1 MGIFADVRKHRAASF
16 AEVSVLMLVMRSPV
30 RAQIVLLG
38 LSSKRYAAMTGSASI
53 KSLLQVMM
61 LWIQFAVVTAVI
73 VYAGSNLSK

>member
-1 MGIFADVRKHRAASF
+1 MGIFADVRRHRAASF
-16 AEVSVLMLVMRSPV
+16 AEVFVLMLVMRSPV

-61 LWIQFAVVTAVI
+61 LWIRFAVVTAVI